1 MDNEI
6 REMIRTMLRETVLE
20 MVVDHRETI
29 REVLRQSLIPELK
42 CALQQEIITE
52 LRAMAG
58 GHQGRHPDACLSESA
73 APADPI
79 ALPASAASTPSAT
92 DEAGTRDSP
101 VGKADGVSEAQDP
114 AEGVYL
120 YGVVRGED
128 GIRLGPIGLEAAEV
142 FTIADQDLAVVVH
155 RCSAEP
161 YQSADPEQVQTWV
174 AAHQKVV
181 DAAWEWFGNV
191 APMGFDTIIRGE
203 SGLDAI
209 ETARKWLNDDRDAL
223 LEKLQKLEGVA
234 EYGVQI
240 FWDPDAVART
250 KARESPAVRKIEEE
264 LQSKPQGAAYLYRAK
279 LTSALKEEMER
290 LAEGYVQQFHD
301 QIRPHVKS
309 LRTEKV
315 KPAGDAKTRMLM
327 HLSCL
332 APRQDK
338 GQLGT
343 ALEQIE
349 NLEGFSVRF
358 TGPWPAYSFV

>member
-6 REMIRTMLRETVLE
+6 REIIRTMLRETVAK
-20 MVVDHRETI
+20 MVADHREAI
-29 REVLRQSLIPELK
+29 REVLRESLIPELER
-42 CALQQEIITE
+42 ALRQEIGMQ
-52 LRAMAG
+52 LRAMTGDQA
-58 GHQGRHPDACLSESA
+58 RLRDERVAESA
-73 APADPI
+73 APEDHAI
-79 ALPASAASTPSAT
+79 SLPADAPSAPPT
-92 DEAGTRDSP
+92 PAVGTGAPP
-101 VGKADGVSEAQDP
+101 VAQTGAAPGAQDP
-114 AEGVYL
+114 SEGVYL

-128 GIRLGPIGLEAAEV
+128 GVCLGPIGLEAAEV

-161 YQSADPEQVQTWV
+161 YQSTDPEQVQTWV

-203 SGLDAI
+203 PGLDAV

-223 LEKLQKLEGVA
+223 MEKLQMLEGMA

-250 KARESPAVRKIEEE
+250 TARESPAVRKIEEE
-264 LQSKPQGAAYLYRAK
+264 IHSKPQGAAYLYRAK
-279 LTSALKEEMER
+279 LASVLKQEMER

-301 QIRPHVKS
+301 QIRPHVES
-309 LRTEKV
+309 LRMEKV
-315 KPAGDAKTRMLM
+315 KPAADAKTRMLM

-332 APRQDK
+332 ASRQDN